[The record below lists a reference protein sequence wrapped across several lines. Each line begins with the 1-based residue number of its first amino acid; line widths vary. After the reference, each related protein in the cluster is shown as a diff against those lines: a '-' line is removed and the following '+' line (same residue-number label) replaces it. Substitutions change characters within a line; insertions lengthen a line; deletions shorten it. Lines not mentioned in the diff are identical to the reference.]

1 MQNLIEVLIDR
12 ELKIRNIILWTATL
26 DVLPEYLV

>member
-1 MQNLIEVLIDR
+1 MQNLIEVLIER

-26 DVLPEYLV
+26 SVLPENRV